1 MQLMSKLL
9 LFILYSAKSFEDV
22 EVWLKD
28 LKTYSSP
35 DIKVILIGNKTDL
48 EESRQIS
55 ERKIAEDYKMVK
67 FLESLL
73 KLALMLKKCSLKQLK
88 FYMLIILNSIKMYI
102 NRFRARTEF
111 SKIR

>member
-48 EESRQIS
+48 EEHRQIS
-55 ERKIAEDYKMVK
+55 
-67 FLESLL
+67 
-73 KLALMLKKCSLKQLK
+73 
-88 FYMLIILNSIKMYI
+88 
-102 NRFRARTEF
+102 
-111 SKIR
+111 

>member
-9 LFILYSAKSFEDV
+9 LCILYSAKSFEDV

-48 EESRQIS
+48 EENRQIS
-55 ERKIAEDYKMVK
+55 ESDARKVAEDYKMIK
-67 FLESLL
+67 FLESSAKTGFNAQEMFIEAAKVLYVDY
-73 KLALMLKKCSLKQLK
+73 LK
-88 FYMLIILNSIKMYI
+88 FNQNVY
-102 NRFRARTEF
+102 
-111 SKIR
+111 

>member
-55 ERKIAEDYKMVK
+55 ESDARKIAEDYKMVK

-102 NRFRARTEF
+102 NLYYY
-111 SKIR
+111 S

>member
-35 DIKVILIGNKTDL
+35 DINVILIGNKTDL

-55 ERKIAEDYKMVK
+55 ESDARKIAEDYKMVK

-102 NRFRARTEF
+102 NLYYY
-111 SKIR
+111 S

>member
-55 ERKIAEDYKMVK
+55 ESDARKIAEDYKMVK

-88 FYMLIILNSIKMYI
+88 FYILIILNSIKMYI
-102 NRFRARTEF
+102 NLYYY
-111 SKIR
+111 S